1 MQMPGLSDPSGHSST
16 DVNQDEAARIDAMF
30 EQSDQ
35 QWEQTQSE
43 MAMLVCILHDHRVA
57 TRLIGSI
64 WWFSLMFFLCLII
77 GANVSPILVLVEA
90 VQDQITRKHPQSH
103 RRRAMS
109 ATGVDS
115 QVDLLSIVAE
125 THSLIQW
132 C

>member
-1 MQMPGLSDPSGHSST
+1 MGADSERDGNVSLYFARSSCCH
-16 DVNQDEAARIDAMF
+16 AP
-30 EQSDQ
+30 
-35 QWEQTQSE
+35 
-43 MAMLVCILHDHRVA
+43 HRVDMVV
-57 TRLIGSI
+57 
-64 WWFSLMFFLCLII
+64 FSNVFLCLII

-125 THSLIQW
+125 THSLIPW